1 MMAAA
6 PLLTDDHLPPTID
19 EAELAEL
26 GQGLGLAQR
35 SVVFIPVND
44 AEEFFSGC
52 THW

>member
-1 MMAAA
+1 MTHISHHF
-6 PLLTDDHLPPTID
+6 TD
-19 EAELAEL
+19 EEELAEL
-26 GQGLGLAQR
+26 GQGLSLDQR